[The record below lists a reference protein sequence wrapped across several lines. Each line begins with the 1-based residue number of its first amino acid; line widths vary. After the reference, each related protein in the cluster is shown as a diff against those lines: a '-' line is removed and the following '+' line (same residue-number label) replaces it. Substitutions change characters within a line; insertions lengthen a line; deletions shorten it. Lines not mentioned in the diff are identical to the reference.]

1 MKAVKN
7 EAPEEAKI
15 TLVDLMVVVAE
26 VNDEANTVRFGTKTN
41 DEVLVNMCKTDSDS
55 WKLVKKVVEESIK
68 YIEAKANEKEEK

>member
-26 VNDEANTVRFGTKTN
+26 VNEEANTVRFGAKTN

-55 WKLVKKVVEESIK
+55 WEWVKKVVEESIK
-68 YIEAKANEKEEK
+68 

>member
-26 VNDEANTVRFGTKTN
+26 VNDEANTVRFGAKTN

-55 WKLVKKVVEESIK
+55 WELVKKVVEESIK

>member
-55 WKLVKKVVEESIK
+55 WELVKKVVEESIK